1 MWIGP
6 DEATFPPVALVNLT
20 QLLVVLL
27 VQMLRVRMEIA
38 SALRY
43 VRLIFFL
50 HIDTASARTYQTQRH
65 TK

>member
-43 VRLIFFL
+43 VRLIFL
-50 HIDTASARTYQTQRH
+50 HIDTVSARTFQTQRH
-65 TK
+65 KK